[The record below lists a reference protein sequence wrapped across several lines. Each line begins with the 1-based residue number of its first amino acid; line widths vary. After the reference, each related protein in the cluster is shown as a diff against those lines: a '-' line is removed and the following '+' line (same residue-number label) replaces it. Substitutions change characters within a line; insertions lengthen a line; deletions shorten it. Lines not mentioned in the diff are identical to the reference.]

1 MGEAM
6 RNAAPILAALLL
18 TAGCNQP
25 PSTEV
30 EVTNPVVR
38 LPTVPGRPGA
48 GYFMLTAPQDR
59 VALTAVT
66 TPAAQRVEMHE
77 TMAQGN
83 MASMRPVRRIEVGRQ
98 IAFAPGGRH
107 LMLFGISPELKAG
120 DTTDLTFQF
129 EQGAPVTVSA
139 RVIGA
144 GDALGGEH
152 EGH

>member
-1 MGEAM
+1 M
-6 RNAAPILAALLL
+6 RNVVPILAAFLL
-18 TAGCNQP
+18 ASGCNQT

-38 LPTVPGRPGA
+38 LPAVPGRPGA

-66 TPAAQRVEMHE
+66 TPAAERVEMHE
-77 TMAQGN
+77 TMAEGT
-83 MASMRPVRRIEVGRQ
+83 MASMRPVRRIEVGRP

-107 LMLFGISPELKAG
+107 LMLFGVSPELKAG

-144 GDALGGEH
+144 GDSLGGEH
-152 EGH
+152 AGH